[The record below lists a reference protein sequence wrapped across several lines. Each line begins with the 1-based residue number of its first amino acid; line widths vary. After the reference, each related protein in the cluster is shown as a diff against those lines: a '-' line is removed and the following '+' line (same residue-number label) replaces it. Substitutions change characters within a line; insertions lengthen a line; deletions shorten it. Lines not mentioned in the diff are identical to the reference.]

1 VEKQRYRL
9 STKCEA
15 ASAMISIIHRRH
27 NQPPLKSAFTL
38 VELLIVIII
47 VAILAAIAIPKM
59 RDGWERAEESRLK
72 ALLKL
77 RREAVERFRQD
88 TGLFPATLGG
98 ILTSTAPT
106 SGLDSNGNTKP
117 IPPGS
122 FQGPYLQNFGSVA
135 LRPPK
140 YRGKDAT
147 YLTTFPN
154 VGQLQ
159 YEFTIIDSEGKPMNT
174 W

>member
-1 VEKQRYRL
+1 
-9 STKCEA
+9 
-15 ASAMISIIHRRH
+15 MISIIHRRH

-88 TGLFPATLGG
+88 TGLFPATLSG

-106 SGLDSNGNTKP
+106 SGLDSDGNTKP

-122 FQGPYLQNFGSVA
+122 FQGPYLQPYSDVP
-135 LRPPK
+135 RPPK
-140 YRGKDAT
+140 YRGRNVT
-147 YLTTFPN
+147 YFTTFPR

-159 YEFTIIDSEGKPMNT
+159 YEFNIIDSEGKLMNT

>member
-1 VEKQRYRL
+1 
-9 STKCEA
+9 
-15 ASAMISIIHRRH
+15 MISIIHRRH

-88 TGLFPATLGG
+88 TGVFPAALGD
-98 ILTSTAPT
+98 ILVKNAPV

-122 FQGPYLQNFGSVA
+122 FQGPYLQAFSDA

-140 YRGKDAT
+140 YRGRNAT

-154 VGQLQ
+154 VGQIQ
-159 YEFTIIDSEGKPMNT
+159 YQFSIIDSEGKPMNT

>member
-1 VEKQRYRL
+1 
-9 STKCEA
+9 
-15 ASAMISIIHRRH
+15 MISIIHRRH

-88 TGLFPATLGG
+88 TGVFPAALGD
-98 ILTSTAPT
+98 ILVKNAPV

-122 FQGPYLQNFGSVA
+122 FQGPYLQPFSDA

-140 YRGKDAT
+140 YRSKKAT
-147 YLTTFPN
+147 YFTTFPN
-154 VGQLQ
+154 VGQIQ
-159 YEFTIIDSEGKPMNT
+159 YEYLIIDSEGKRMNT

>member
-1 VEKQRYRL
+1 
-9 STKCEA
+9 
-15 ASAMISIIHRRH
+15 MISIIHRRH

-88 TGLFPATLGG
+88 TGVFPAALGD

-106 SGLDSNGNTKP
+106 SGLDSNGNSKS
-117 IPPGS
+117 IPAGS
-122 FQGPYLQNFGSVA
+122 FQGPYLKNFGSEA

-140 YRGKDAT
+140 YRGKNAT
-147 YLTTFPN
+147 YFTTFPK

-159 YEFTIIDSEGKPMNT
+159 YEFTIIDSEGKLMNT

>member
-1 VEKQRYRL
+1 
-9 STKCEA
+9 
-15 ASAMISIIHRRH
+15 MISIIHRRH

-88 TGLFPATLGG
+88 TGVFPAALGD

-106 SGLDSNGNTKP
+106 SGLDSNGNSKP

-140 YRGKDAT
+140 YRSRNVT
-147 YLTTFPN
+147 YFTTFPK

-159 YEFTIIDSEGKPMNT
+159 YEFNIIDSEGKLMNT

>member
-1 VEKQRYRL
+1 
-9 STKCEA
+9 
-15 ASAMISIIHRRH
+15 MISIIHRRH

-59 RDGWERAEESRLK
+59 KDGWERAEESRLK

-88 TGLFPATLGG
+88 TGLFPATLGD

-117 IPPGS
+117 IPAGS
-122 FQGPYLQNFGSVA
+122 FRGPYLQPYSDA
-135 LRPPK
+135 PRPPK
-140 YRGKDAT
+140 YRSRNVT
-147 YLTTFPN
+147 YFTTFPK

>member
-1 VEKQRYRL
+1 
-9 STKCEA
+9 
-15 ASAMISIIHRRH
+15 MISIIHRRH

-88 TGLFPATLGG
+88 TGLFPATLSG

-106 SGLDSNGNTKP
+106 SGLDSDGNTKP
-117 IPPGS
+117 IPLAHFKVPT
-122 FQGPYLQNFGSVA
+122 FNLTVMRLDLQS
-135 LRPPK
+135 
-140 YRGKDAT
+140 T
-147 YLTTFPN
+147 E
-154 VGQLQ
+154 VG
-159 YEFTIIDSEGKPMNT
+159 T
-174 W
+174 

>member
-1 VEKQRYRL
+1 
-9 STKCEA
+9 
-15 ASAMISIIHRRH
+15 MISIIHRRH

-88 TGLFPATLGG
+88 TGVFPAALGD
-98 ILTSTAPT
+98 ILVKNAPV

-122 FQGPYLQNFGSVA
+122 FQGPYLYNTDSTA

-140 YRGKDAT
+140 YRGRNAT
-147 YLTTFPN
+147 YFTTSPN
-154 VGQLQ
+154 VGQIQ
-159 YEFTIIDSEGKPMNT
+159 YQFSIIDSEGKPMNT

>member
-1 VEKQRYRL
+1 MEQQSYRL

-88 TGLFPATLGG
+88 TGLFPATLSG

-106 SGLDSNGNTKP
+106 SGLDNNGNTKP

-122 FQGPYLQNFGSVA
+122 FQGPYLQAFSDA

-140 YRGKDAT
+140 YRGKNAT
-147 YLTTFPN
+147 YFTTFPN
-154 VGQLQ
+154 VGQIQ
-159 YEFTIIDSEGKPMNT
+159 YQFSIIDSEGKPMNT